1 MMIPHVFVS
10 STIQD
15 LQYLRDGVRSLVKEL
30 GYNPIMSEYGE
41 VGYPPWTSAIQSCLN
56 SVTQCQ
62 LAIVIIGKRYGYKFE
77 DGRSVTH
84 HEFLEART
92 KKIPILFLVEEE
104 VLKFKK
110 VYDSNI
116 SPKHDSKKKRSQ
128 KTGISF
134 PGMEEPEMTFAFL
147 SEIMES
153 PVNNGV
159 LPFTNV
165 DSARSA
171 LKNQLADMFVQLL
184 REKFDPI
191 KDEVKDILSEIKA
204 LRMELTKGQADPEV
218 VARLQRCTRYLI
230 AEHSKDLRKITEFV
244 AGSFDRAVLGLVNL
258 DTLEQ
263 FLQKHGTKQRI
274 VSAAE
279 IEKTED
285 SITNHEPMSFA
296 GSQSGNTRKA
306 LIVVFSAMGVVP
318 EDVTHGRYPH
328 RKYYW
333 RLFIDK
339 TLVMNEVA
347 KEMFDTKFETL
358 KLFIQHENLFA
369 R

>member
-1 MMIPHVFVS
+1 
-10 STIQD
+10 
-15 LQYLRDGVRSLVKEL
+15 
-30 GYNPIMSEYGE
+30 
-41 VGYPPWTSAIQSCLN
+41 
-56 SVTQCQ
+56 
-62 LAIVIIGKRYGYKFE
+62 
-77 DGRSVTH
+77 
-84 HEFLEART
+84 
-92 KKIPILFLVEEE
+92 
-104 VLKFKK
+104 
-110 VYDSNI
+110 
-116 SPKHDSKKKRSQ
+116 
-128 KTGISF
+128 
-134 PGMEEPEMTFAFL
+134 
-147 SEIMES
+147 
-153 PVNNGV
+153 
-159 LPFTNV
+159 
-165 DSARSA
+165 
-171 LKNQLADMFVQLL
+171 MFVQLL

-244 AGSFDRAVLGLVNL
+244 AGSFDRAVLGLVNSDTL
-258 DTLEQ
+258 EQFLQKHGTKQRIVSAAEIEKTSEIKALRMELTKGQADPEVVARLQRCTRYLIAEHSKDLRKITEFVAGSFDRAVLGLVNSDTLEQ

-285 SITNHEPMSFA
+285 SITNHEPMSSA

-333 RLFIDK
+333 RLFSDK

-347 KEMFDTKFETL
+347 KEMCDTKFETL